1 MQGTSIKATPQTLA
15 PWSVTPSVSVDDS
28 RSVHWFADLRL
39 GDRGEGS
46 HLDTNH
52 GPGTII
58 GRMWNPCRRVMSLTR
73 TRMTGIC
80 VGLLVGMLHGSVW
93 AQPTA
98 DLLLYGGLVY
108 NGTWDA
114 PVRQD
119 VAITGD
125 RISFV
130 GDARQAGLR
139 AEEVVD
145 VAGLMLTPGFID
157 MHSHA
162 ALVEDYGRAAQ
173 PFLYQG
179 ITTVA
184 IGTDGSGT
192 PEITQLFDSLT
203 GRIGVNAFTY
213 VGHGEIRER
222 VLGQDD
228 RAPTLDELDEM
239 RVLVRQGM
247 EQGAFG
253 LSSGLFYVPGY
264 YATTDEVIEL
274 ARIAGDFDGVYD
286 THDRDLGAT
295 YQGVGYLNSIREA
308 IRIGETARTRVIFSH
323 FNAQGSHNYGRAA
336 EGARI
341 IDAARARGFEVAAA
355 QHVYTATQSNLAAY
369 TIPRWAVDGGR
380 SVMLERFADPELARR
395 LDAETMEMLAIRG
408 GADKILFADPRPELN
423 GRTLAEIATD
433 WELPVPHVVRRIMIE
448 RNATVMNL
456 DLYDIE
462 NTRFLAQRSWMMTC
476 TDGQS
481 PAPGQLVTHPRVYG
495 AFTRK
500 LRQFVLD
507 DEVISMPFAIRS
519 MTGLAA
525 DFLRLTD
532 RGYIRAGA
540 RADLAVF
547 DREAIRDRA
556 SYEAPHQYADGT
568 VHVLVN
574 GMFALRDGET
584 TGTLAGRPLLRPNSN
599 R

>member
-1 MQGTSIKATPQTLA
+1 
-15 PWSVTPSVSVDDS
+15 
-28 RSVHWFADLRL
+28 
-39 GDRGEGS
+39 
-46 HLDTNH
+46 
-52 GPGTII
+52 
-58 GRMWNPCRRVMSLTR
+58 MSLTR

-98 DLLLYGGLVY
+98 DLLLHGGLVY

-139 AEEVVD
+139 AKEVVD

-274 ARIAGDFDGVYD
+274 TRIAADYGGVYD

-323 FNAQGSHNYGRAA
+323 FNAQGSGTDPYTGVTGIALQYNIAFMQEITVKGVTKISSPYPTPKASNAA
-336 EGARI
+336 CKVVVPELKDIAYRCPNLS
-341 IDAARARGFEVAAA
+341 AKAF
-355 QHVYTATQSNLAAY
+355 SNLEF
-369 TIPRWAVDGGR
+369 I
-380 SVMLERFADPELARR
+380 DPLVELANPESNTSFIYENSSDPN
-395 LDAETMEMLAIRG
+395 LQ
-408 GADKILFADPRPELN
+408 DK
-423 GRTLAEIATD
+423 
-433 WELPVPHVVRRIMIE
+433 
-448 RNATVMNL
+448 
-456 DLYDIE
+456 
-462 NTRFLAQRSWMMTC
+462 
-476 TDGQS
+476 S
-481 PAPGQLVTHPRVYG
+481 PITSL
-495 AFTRK
+495 
-500 LRQFVLD
+500 
-507 DEVISMPFAIRS
+507 
-519 MTGLAA
+519 
-525 DFLRLTD
+525 
-532 RGYIRAGA
+532 
-540 RADLAVF
+540 
-547 DREAIRDRA
+547 
-556 SYEAPHQYADGT
+556 
-568 VHVLVN
+568 
-574 GMFALRDGET
+574 
-584 TGTLAGRPLLRPNSN
+584 
-599 R
+599 

>member
-1 MQGTSIKATPQTLA
+1 MEDNTMATGGAVAPRACVWKGRRSRVQRSCLGTS
-15 PWSVTPSVSVDDS
+15 V
-28 RSVHWFADLRL
+28 L
-39 GDRGEGS
+39 GAA
-46 HLDTNH
+46 
-52 GPGTII
+52 
-58 GRMWNPCRRVMSLTR
+58 C
-73 TRMTGIC
+73 
-80 VGLLVGMLHGSVW
+80 LLVMTAGGSG

-98 DLLLYGGLVY
+98 DLLLQGGLVFD
-108 NGTWDA
+108 GAGSA
-114 PVRQD
+114 PVQQD
-119 VAITGD
+119 VGVTGD

-130 GDARQAGLR
+130 GDANQVGLQAD
-139 AEEVVD
+139 VVLD

-162 ALVEDYGRAAQ
+162 VLVEAYGRDAH

-184 IGTDGSGT
+184 IGADGNGT
-192 PEITQLFDSLT
+192 ADVTQLFDALS

-213 VGHGEIRER
+213 VGHGQVRER
-222 VLGQDD
+222 VLGRDD
-228 RAPTLDELDEM
+228 RAPTPRELDEM
-239 RVLVRQGM
+239 RGLVRRGM

-264 YATTDEVIEL
+264 YATTEEVIAL
-274 ARIAGDFDGVYD
+274 ARIAADYDGIYD

-295 YQGVGYLNSIREA
+295 YQGMGYLNSIREA
-308 IRIGETARTRVIFSH
+308 IHIGETAGTRVIFSH
-323 FNAQGSHNYGRAA
+323 FNAQGAHNYGRAV
-336 EGARI
+336 EGARL
-341 IDAARARGFEVAAA
+341 IDEARARGIEVAAA

-369 TIPRWAVDGGR
+369 TIPRWAADGGR
-380 SVMLERFADPELARR
+380 SVMLKRFADPETARR
-395 LDAETMEMLAIRG
+395 LDVETLEMLAIRG
-408 GADKILFADPRPELN
+408 GAEKILFADPRPDLN
-423 GRTLAEIATD
+423 GRTLAELATD
-433 WELPVPHVVRRIMIE
+433 WAMPVPHAVRRIITE

-456 DLYDIE
+456 ELYDLE

-481 PAPGQLVTHPRVYG
+481 PAPGQQVTHPRVYG

-507 DEVISMPFAIRS
+507 DAIISMPFAIRS

-525 DFLRLTD
+525 DFLHLAD

-547 DREAIRDRA
+547 DREAIQDLA
-556 SYEAPHQYADGT
+556 SYTEPHQYSAGT

-574 GMFALRDGET
+574 GVFALRDGET
-584 TGTLAGRPLLRPNSN
+584 TGALAGRALLRPQSN

>member
-1 MQGTSIKATPQTLA
+1 
-15 PWSVTPSVSVDDS
+15 
-28 RSVHWFADLRL
+28 
-39 GDRGEGS
+39 
-46 HLDTNH
+46 
-52 GPGTII
+52 
-58 GRMWNPCRRVMSLTR
+58 MWNPRRSGARLPPTG
-73 TRMTGIC
+73 TTGIC
-80 VGLLVGMLHGSVW
+80 VAICSVISLGSIW
-93 AQPTA
+93 AQQTA
-98 DLLLYGGLVY
+98 DLLLQGGLVY
-108 NGTWDA
+108 DGTRDA
-114 PVRQD
+114 PARQD

-130 GDARQAGLR
+130 GDANQAGLR

-145 VAGLMLTPGFID
+145 VAGFMLTPGFID

-162 ALVEDYGRAAQ
+162 ALLEDYGRDAQ

-184 IGTDGSGT
+184 IGADGRGT
-192 PEITQLFDSLT
+192 PDVTQLFDSLT
-203 GRIGVNAFTY
+203 GRIGINAFTY

-228 RAPTLDELDEM
+228 RAPTPDELDEM
-239 RVLVRQGM
+239 RVFVRQGM

-274 ARIAGDFDGVYD
+274 ARIAADYDGIYD

-295 YQGVGYLNSIREA
+295 YQGIGYLNSIREA
-308 IRIGETARTRVIFSH
+308 IRIGEAARTRVIFSH
-323 FNAQGSHNYGRAA
+323 FNAQGAHNYGRAA
-336 EGARI
+336 EGARL
-341 IDAARARGFEVAAA
+341 IDAARARGVEVAAA
-355 QHVYTATQSNLAAY
+355 QHVYTATQSNLSAY
-369 TIPRWAVDGGR
+369 TIPRWAADGGR

-433 WELPVPHVVRRIMIE
+433 WELPVPHTVRRIITE
-448 RNATVMNL
+448 RNATVMIL
-456 DLYDIE
+456 DLYDTE
-462 NTRFLAQRSWMMTC
+462 NTRFLAQRPWMMTC

-481 PAPGQLVTHPRVYG
+481 PAPGQQVTHPRVYG

-507 DEVISMPFAIRS
+507 DGVISMPFAIRS

-525 DFLRLTD
+525 DFLHLTD

-540 RADLAVF
+540 RADLAIF
-547 DREAIRDRA
+547 DREAIQDRA
-556 SYEAPHQYADGT
+556 SYEAPHQYAAGT

-574 GMFALRDGET
+574 GVFALRDGET